1 MPYKDNSNMLDS
13 ARRRIED
20 VLASLDLEKILPER
34 YHQRHSSNG
43 ALHLDEE
50 DLGYT
55 SEGPYNVYPLMYN
68 LLVSI
73 EDYSNDSK
81 ALYKNGMLLYLVDNL
96 KVKFFYERTENKLS
110 NPAAIYN
117 RKNKQ
122 VNFNANVI
130 NSMEEESLGNM
141 LKFISVLNYI
151 IHMKG

>member
-1 MPYKDNSNMLDS
+1 MLDS

-20 VLASLDLEKILPER
+20 ILVSLDLEKILPER
-34 YHQRHSSNG
+34 YRQRHSSRG
-43 ALHLDEE
+43 MLHLDEE
-50 DLGYT
+50 DQDYIN
-55 SEGPYNVYPLMYN
+55 EGSYNIYPLMYN
-68 LLVSI
+68 LSVSI

-96 KVKFFYERTENKLS
+96 KVKFFYEKTENKLS

-117 RKNKQ
+117 RENRQ

-151 IHMKG
+151 TYMKE